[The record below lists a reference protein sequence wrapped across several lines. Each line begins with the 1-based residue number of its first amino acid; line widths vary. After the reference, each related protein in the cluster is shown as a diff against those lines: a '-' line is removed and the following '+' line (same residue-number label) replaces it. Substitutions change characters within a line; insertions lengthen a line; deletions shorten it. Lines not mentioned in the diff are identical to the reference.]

1 MKMVNDMEAIKK
13 KRRFLRKSVTDTLKS
28 IDEALSIPDNH
39 ARIQVLKDN
48 IANKWNDLQ
57 EVQASMCTLLEE
69 KEIDEECESHNE
81 YELRVIEYMAKMMH
95 YLESKHV
102 GKESAGSNSTAAQA
116 PLSLCPKVQVKL
128 PKIDL
133 PTFDGDVL
141 CWQSYYQSIKVSV
154 VDDPS
159 LADVQKLEYLMTSL
173 KGSAAQAVKGFAV
186 IQENYQPV
194 EGTIWPS
201 AVDS

>member
-1 MKMVNDMEAIKK
+1 METVNDLEAIKK
-13 KRRFLRKSVTDTLKS
+13 KRHFLRNSVTDTLKS
-28 IDEALSIPDNH
+28 IDEALSITDNH

-69 KEIDEECESHNE
+69 KEIDEECVSHNE

-95 YLESKHV
+95 YLSKHV
-102 GKESAGSNSTAAQA
+102 GKESAGSNSTAAQVL
-116 PLSLCPKVQVKL
+116 LSLCPKVQVKL

-141 CWQSYYQSIKVSV
+141 SWQSYYQSIKVSV
-154 VDDPS
+154 VDNPS
-159 LADVQKLEYLMTSL
+159 FADVQKLEYLMRSL
-173 KGSAAQAVKGFAV
+173 KGSAAEAVKGFAV

-194 EGTIWPS
+194 LES
-201 AVDS
+201 LKE